1 MRGGHAVLDRTGG
14 GARMTW
20 GDIPITDWVGIALAE
35 RRRRWIEM
43 TKANWNVEKRSA
55 VDDLWADVCF
65 FEFDLVELLSP
76 EERQPSADRR
86 LRDKLFEVVLQ
97 AAIKSVK
104 RHQKDGFPRGEQEAH
119 AYRLLALARRMAHCI
134 GCETPNVGEILFVN
148 SSERKAA

>member
-1 MRGGHAVLDRTGG
+1 
-14 GARMTW
+14 MTW
-20 GDIPITDWVGIALAE
+20 ADIPLTDWVGIALAE

-55 VDDLWADVCF
+55 IDDLWADVCF

-104 RHQKDGFPRGEQEAH
+104 RHQQDGFPRGEQEQH
-119 AYRLLALARRMAHCI
+119 AYRLLALARRMARCVRREI
-134 GCETPNVGEILFVN
+134 PTVGEILFGQLK
-148 SSERKAA
+148 ERKAA